1 LEPDWGLTAALDPAS
16 FGKALAELGR
26 SLAEHPEAAAGP
38 VARFAEGCVAAA
50 TATFSRLAGAD
61 VAGPAA
67 PAPGDRRFADPAF
80 SQSPWFFGLE
90 QGYLLFGRLVRE
102 LADAV
107 PLPAPQADK
116 ARFALETVIDAL
128 APTNTLLGNP
138 AALKRALDTGGLS
151 VARGLRNFLED
162 VAGNGG
168 LPQQV
173 DRSQFTLGKEV
184 AATPGAVVFR
194 NRLIELI
201 QYAPQTETVYE
212 TPLLLSPPWI
222 NKYYVMDLAPGRS
235 FAEWALQHG
244 HTVFAI
250 SYRNPDE
257 TLRDVGMDDYLAD
270 GLMAALDAMA
280 EITGAPE
287 ANVAGLCLGGTLTGI
302 LLGELAKTKG
312 RRRKQPRV
320 HTATLLNALLDFA
333 EPGPLGAFVDEETV
347 ARLEKRMAERGYLEA
362 SAMAGTFTFLRAND
376 LVWSYV
382 ASNWLMGEQPPA
394 FDILAWNADSTRM
407 PARMH
412 SEYLRAC
419 YLENRLANGTFEVAG
434 APIDLRTAASETYVV
449 GAEEDHIA
457 PWRSTYRATQ
467 LLGGPVRYV
476 LTSSGHVA
484 GIVNPPGPKRRYL
497 TNDDNDPD
505 PEVWRA
511 AATEHSGSWWEDWA
525 RWIGERAGERR
536 APPPLGSK
544 QHPPLAEAPGTYVL
558 EQ

>member
-1 LEPDWGLTAALDPAS
+1 
-16 FGKALAELGR
+16 
-26 SLAEHPEAAAGP
+26 
-38 VARFAEGCVAAA
+38 
-50 TATFSRLAGAD
+50 
-61 VAGPAA
+61 
-67 PAPGDRRFADPAF
+67 
-80 SQSPWFFGLE
+80 
-90 QGYLLFGRLVRE
+90 
-102 LADAV
+102 
-107 PLPAPQADK
+107 
-116 ARFALETVIDAL
+116 
-128 APTNTLLGNP
+128 
-138 AALKRALDTGGLS
+138 
-151 VARGLRNFLED
+151 
-162 VAGNGG
+162 
-168 LPQQV
+168 
-173 DRSQFTLGKEV
+173 
-184 AATPGAVVFR
+184 VVFR

-201 QYAPQTETVYE
+201 QYAPQTDTVYD

-287 ANVAGLCLGGTLTGI
+287 ANVVGLCLGGTLTGI
-302 LLGELAKTKG
+302 LLGELAKTNG
-312 RRRKQPRV
+312 RRRKQSRV
-320 HTATLLNALLDFA
+320 RTATLLNALLDFA
-333 EPGPLGAFVDEETV
+333 EPGPLGAFVDEQTV

-382 ASNWLMGEQPPA
+382 ASSWLMGEQPPA

-412 SEYLRAC
+412 SEYLHAC

-434 APIDLRTAASETYVV
+434 SPIDLRKATSETYVV

-467 LLGGPVRYV
+467 LFGGPVRYV

-497 TNDDNDPD
+497 TNDENDPD

-511 AATEHSGSWWEDWA
+511 GATEHSGSWWEDWA

-536 APPPLGSK
+536 APPALGSK
-544 QHPPLAEAPGTYVL
+544 QHPQLAEAPGTYVL